1 MLKII
6 ELDIDAELGADTGV
20 WEIAFVEFP
29 AIEQEMIYFSKQRF
43 FKAPE
48 NVASQACRAIKENEE
63 RGNPAGTQV
72 GKVRAQQLCNR
83 NEISLETVKR
93 MKSYLE
99 RAKVYNSG
107 NWDDNGTISWH
118 LWGGQ
123 EALDWVDRILTKE
136 ENMEMEPNPCWEG
149 YEPYGTKIVDG
160 VEVPN
165 CIPVEAKK
173 QEFVKPE
180 AGESENDFI
189 GRCIPVVIGEGYEQ
203 DQAAAICYSYWRDKF
218 SSRRVGFDWEVL
230 KTEYGRNLFEREMG
244 YGSVPV
250 IFVNGIPSRELIAF
264 TNKYRIPASSINMY
278 TNLYQKVDLI
288 KQMGLVRHYDQNFE
302 VRRELGNVAVNFDYD
317 TSALPTYNSYP
328 ESGDTESMLIKPQLP
343 PVLFSE
349 DCGCNKKEEFNL
361 VGFIDGQPVFSSK
374 EEAELYGQ
382 EVMGCDGSHEHQTE
396 DGEIVY
402 MSCDMHPT
410 LDPEEKALDGLLTE
424 LKKTNYQKF
433 QEVVTGLARGFT
445 RAEVLQGTYRNGTKF
460 YEYALKGQGEPTRD
474 FCMSIEG
481 QFFRLP
487 MIWALVDYNT
497 DFGHNRQPYSKWIY
511 KGGPNCAHA
520 FREYEWRNN
529 TLVDNGWVSGKPGMA
544 PQEMPN
550 QGYYSPETKR
560 RSEIA
565 YIISQ
570 QNMSAE
576 VKLYDELEPV
586 TYVDGLPLYYDPVL
600 ASDASYLLGCGGI
613 TEQVEY
619 QGKIAF
625 QSCSYKAKKA
635 EVQEQ
640 TFQAIEEKRMVYTPL
655 MIPNMLIPRLDEV
668 TGERYFVRFKPEV
681 IEKIQQKFM
690 IEQRLRE
697 TNLEHTNKKFNDAVM
712 VESWLVQGKSD
723 KAYSL
728 GFTEEQVPIG
738 TWMGGYKVLETQE
751 GDELWNKYIKKG
763 KVRGMSVEGNFLLQF
778 SRENSDDYLLE
789 QIIKLLNTITE

>member
-1 MLKII
+1 MLKIV
-6 ELDIDAELGADTGV
+6 ELDIDGELSGDTGV

-29 AIEQEMIYFSKQRF
+29 AIEQEMVYFSKQRF

-48 NVASQACRAIKENEE
+48 EVSRQACRAIRENEE

-83 NEISLETVKR
+83 DEISLETVKR

-123 EALDWVDRILTKE
+123 PALDWVDRILTRE
-136 ENMEMEPNPCWEG
+136 EDMEMEPNPCWEG
-149 YEPYGTKIVDG
+149 YEPYGMKTVNG
-160 VEVPN
+160 REVPN
-165 CIPVEAKK
+165 CIPVEQK
-173 QEFVKPE
+173 QQFVKPE
-180 AGESENDFI
+180 AGESEDDFI
-189 GRCIPVVIGEGYEQ
+189 GRCIPVLLDEGYPQ
-203 DQAAAICYSYWRDKF
+203 DQAAAICYSYYRDKF

-230 KTEYGRNLFEREMG
+230 KTDYGKRLFEQEMS
-244 YGSVPV
+244 YGSIPV
-250 IFVNGIPSRELIAF
+250 IFVNGLPSQELIKF
-264 TNKYRIPASSINMY
+264 TNKYRIPASAINMY
-278 TNLYQKVDLI
+278 SNPAEKINLI
-288 KQMGLVRHYDQNFE
+288 KQMGLGRHYDLDFQ
-302 VRRELGNVAVNFDYD
+302 VRGALGNIAVAFDYD
-317 TSALPTYNSYP
+317 TAGLPPYNSYP
-328 ESGDTESMLIKPQLP
+328 ASGDTDSMLTKPVLP

-361 VGFIDGQPVFSSK
+361 VGFIDGEPVFTTK
-374 EEAELYGQ
+374 DEAELYGK
-382 EVMGCDGSHEHQTE
+382 EVKGCEGSHEHQTE
-396 DGEIVY
+396 NGDIVY
-402 MSCDMHPT
+402 MSCDVHPT
-410 LDPEEKALDGLLTE
+410 QPEEEELTKILTE
-424 LKKTNYQKF
+424 LKAVNYEMF
-433 QEVVTGLARGFT
+433 QEIVTGLSRGFT
-445 RAEVLQGTYRNGTKF
+445 RSEVLQGTYRNGIKF
-460 YEYALKGQGEPTRD
+460 YEYALKGSGEPTRD

-487 MIWALVDYNT
+487 MIYALEDFNT
-497 DFGHNRQPYSKWIY
+497 DFGHNRQPYSKWLW

-520 FREYEWRNN
+520 WREYEWRDG
-529 TLVDNGWVSGKPGMA
+529 TLMDIGWVSGRPGTA

-560 RSEIA
+560 RSEVA

-613 TEQVEY
+613 TERMEY
-619 QGKIAF
+619 EGRVAF
-625 QSCSYKAKKA
+625 QACSYKAKKA
-635 EVQEQ
+635 EVQQQ
-640 TFQAIEEKRMVYTPL
+640 TFQAVDEKRMVYTPL

-681 IEKIQQKFM
+681 VEKIQQKFM

-712 VESWLVQGKSD
+712 VESWLVQGESD

-728 GFTEEQVPIG
+728 GFTKEQVPIG
-738 TWMGGYKVLETQE
+738 TWMGGYKVLETTE
-751 GDELWNKYIKKG
+751 GDELWNKYIKNG

-778 SRENSDDYLLE
+778 SRKTDEDYLLE
-789 QIIKLLNTITE
+789 TIINLLNTITE